1 MFEDLYAPLPQVDAY
16 LARIGYE
23 GPVGLTEACLD
34 QLVLRHQLSVP
45 FENLDIRI
53 RKTPVSLGIPQ
64 LFDKVVTRGRG
75 GFCYELNGLFRALL
89 EALGFRAWCCN
100 CKVLKGEGPGHPALH
115 RGVVVDLGGRLQY
128 CDVGF
133 GGPMPAG
140 ALPIEAGDEQCIGG
154 DRYLLEAEPGVERGP
169 WLRLSRRGREGGLTP
184 LVSLDPR
191 PVDPVDFLAGC
202 HFCCCHHQNEYTD
215 FTHKLLLNIRTA
227 DGYASLKDN
236 VYRQREGDAASSTT
250 LTSVAEM
257 RGLMESVFL
266 VPADFFDARLLDDLH
281 REVFV
286 A

>member
-23 GPVGLTEACLD
+23 GPIGLTEACLD

-89 EALGFRAWCCN
+89 EALGFRAWCCS

-115 RGVVVDLGGRLQY
+115 RGVVVDLGGRLRY

-154 DRYLLEAEPGVERGP
+154 DRFGNYEGLLPDAP
-169 WLRLSRRGREGGLTP
+169 GREYHECDIDTL
-184 LVSLDPR
+184 
-191 PVDPVDFLAGC
+191 
-202 HFCCCHHQNEYTD
+202 H
-215 FTHKLLLNIRTA
+215 
-227 DGYASLKDN
+227 
-236 VYRQREGDAASSTT
+236 AAS
-250 LTSVAEM
+250 
-257 RGLMESVFL
+257 RGAKRIVYSNDGLIYYTEDHYESFI
-266 VPADFFDARLLDDLH
+266 LLYG
-281 REVFV
+281 EE
-286 A
+286 